1 MADLTGLYSP
11 QEIRARIGRRAAELR
26 LARCRTQADVAAAAG
41 LSPVTLARFEA
52 GRDVAFGVVVR
63 VAVALGVENEFFS
76 LFPQPPRTTIDDLMR
91 PQPRRRAR
99 KRKSA

>member
-11 QEIRARIGRRAAELR
+11 QEIRARVGRRAAELR

-52 GRDVAFGVVVR
+52 GRDVAFSVVVR
-63 VAVALGVENEFFS
+63 VAVALGAEQELFA
-76 LFPQPPRTTIDDLMR
+76 LFPRPSLTTIDELVR
-91 PQPRRRAR
+91 PRPRRRAR
-99 KRKSA
+99 KQKIS